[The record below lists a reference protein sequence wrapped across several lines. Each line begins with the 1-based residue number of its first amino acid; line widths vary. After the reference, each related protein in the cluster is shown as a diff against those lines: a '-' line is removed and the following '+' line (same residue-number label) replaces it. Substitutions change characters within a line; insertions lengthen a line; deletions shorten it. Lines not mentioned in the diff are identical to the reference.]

1 MLNDNETIIFANQL
15 LTKQVFPLA
24 FYFEMVNYNYN
35 LQFHNISIV

>member
-24 FYFEMVNYNYN
+24 FYFEMVNYH
-35 LQFHNISIV
+35 LQFHNISID